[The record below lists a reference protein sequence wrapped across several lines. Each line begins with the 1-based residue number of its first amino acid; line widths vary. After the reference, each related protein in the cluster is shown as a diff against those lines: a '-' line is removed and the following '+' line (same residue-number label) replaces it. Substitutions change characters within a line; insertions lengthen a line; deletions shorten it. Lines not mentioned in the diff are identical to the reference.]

1 MKNTILLIIGFLFN
15 LSLFSQTFDV
25 QNYEINVSV
34 PNPYYKTF
42 TGHSL
47 IDIKFT
53 QDNTSEIELM
63 LLRLTVDSIFVG
75 TEEQSFLYN
84 DTTINIQLT
93 NNYQTDDLMQISI
106 YYHGYGHTDT
116 DGWGGIIAEDGYFF
130 NLGVSMSADPHNY
143 GRVWY
148 PCVDNFTD
156 KATYTFNITC
166 QDIRTAVCGGTL
178 QSEIDNGDG
187 TKTFS
192 WLLDKE
198 TPTYLTSVA
207 IGNYEV
213 YRDTFDA
220 ILGEIPVAIYA
231 RSNEIGNV
239 PGSFLHLEDI
249 FNIYENRFGAYRWSR
264 VGYVG
269 VPFSGGAMEHAE
281 NIAYPNSSI
290 NGNLNGETLFGHELA
305 HSWFGNLTTCSTAG
319 DMWINEG
326 WASYCEAILTEG
338 LYGSEAFK
346 NYNRSRHKNNLQY
359 LHFNEGAYWALYGIP
374 TDLTYS
380 SHVYKKGA
388 DVAHS
393 LRGHLGDEVFFE
405 VITNFLADHQYQ
417 SVSSYG
423 FRDYLT
429 ANTAY
434 NLDGFFDSW
443 VFDGGW
449 LQFAVDSFEVTP
461 NAGQFD
467 VEVFMRQKLK
477 GRTNYGQNNRVPIQF
492 LSANF
497 ERIDTTITISG
508 ETDSQTFTIPFQPY
522 SVLCDMEEQISDATT
537 DQYSIIKNIEDLNY
551 SNAFFKTSITQV
563 TDSVLLR
570 VEHNW
575 VAPDDF
581 LISVEGLE
589 IHPERYWKID
599 GIFNNDFLANGQFYY
614 SRSTAAHLDKDFVT
628 THVDSLVVLYRAYS
642 GDDWQIVPHTRS
654 GSTYAGYLV
663 IDQIQRGEYAFGI
676 WDHHVGIKNETIKD
690 TGFQIFP
697 SPTKNNLHFT
707 IKDEQL
713 LHSNLEIFDTKGSL
727 LKHLSIQQKNF
738 EINLE
743 DLEKGVYYVKIEE
756 ESQAFIIE

>member
-1 MKNTILLIIGFLFN
+1 MKNIILILGFII
-15 LSLFSQTFDV
+15 SIPVFSQTFDV
-25 QNYEINVSV
+25 QNYEINLLV
-34 PNPYYKTF
+34 PNSYYKTF
-42 TGHSL
+42 EANTL
-47 IDIKFT
+47 IDIKFLE
-53 QDNTSEIELM
+53 DNTSEIDLM
-63 LLRLTVDSIFVG
+63 LLRLTVDSVFVG
-75 TEEQSFLYN
+75 TEQQSFMYN
-84 DTTINIQLT
+84 DTTVHVQLT
-93 NNYQTDDLMQISI
+93 NSYQTNDLLQIRV
-106 YYHGYGHTDT
+106 YYHGYGHTDS
-116 DGWGGIIAEDGYFF
+116 DGWGGIIASDGYFF

-166 QDIRTAVCGGTL
+166 QDSRTAICGGTL
-178 QSEIDNGDG
+178 QSETDNSDG

-198 TPTYLTSVA
+198 TPTYLTSIA

-231 RSNEIGNV
+231 RSTEIANV
-239 PGSFLHLEDI
+239 PASFIHLEDI

-264 VGYVG
+264 VGFVG
-269 VPFSGGAMEHAE
+269 VPFNSGAMEHAE

-290 NGNLNGETLFGHELA
+290 NGNLNYETLFAHELA

-326 WASYCEAILTEG
+326 WASYCEAIFTED
-338 LYGSEAFK
+338 LYGIEEFK
-346 NYNRSRHKNNLQY
+346 TYNRTRHKDNLQY
-359 LHFNEGAYWALYGIP
+359 LHFNEGAYWPLYDIP

-393 LRGHLGDEVFFE
+393 LRGHLGDEVFFD
-405 VITNFLADHQYQ
+405 VMTNFLADHQYQ
-417 SVSSYG
+417 SVNSYE

-429 ANTAY
+429 TNTAY

-461 NAGQFD
+461 NAGQFE

-477 GRTNYGQNNRVPIQF
+477 GRTSFGLNNRIPIQF
-492 LSANF
+492 LSADFN
-497 ERIDTTITISG
+497 RIDTMITISG
-508 ETDSQTFTIPFQPY
+508 EVSSQTFTIPFQPY
-522 SVLCDMEEQISDATT
+522 SVLCDMEEQVSDATT
-537 DQYSIIKNIEDLNY
+537 DQYSIIKNIEDINY
-551 SNAFFKTSITQV
+551 SSAFFKTSISQV
-563 TDSVLLR
+563 TDSVLFR

-575 VAPDDF
+575 VAPDGF
-581 LISVEGLE
+581 LESVNGLDV
-589 IHPERYWKID
+589 HPERYWKID
-599 GIFNNDFLANGQFYY
+599 GIFNDNLLANGQFYY
-614 SRSTAAHLDKDFVT
+614 SRSTAARLDKDFIT

-642 GDDWQIVPHTRS
+642 GDDWQIIPHTRS

-663 IDQIQRGEYAFGI
+663 IDQIQRGEYAFGL
-676 WDHHVGIKNETIKD
+676 WDHHVGLKDKPIKE
-690 TGFQIFP
+690 TGFNIFP
-697 SPTKNNLHFT
+697 NPTKNYLHFT
-707 IKDEQL
+707 IKNEQL
-713 LHSNLEIFDTKGSL
+713 LHSNIQIFDQKGSL
-727 LKHLSIQQKNF
+727 VKFQDIQNRTFQ
-738 EINLE
+738 INIE
-743 DLEKGVYYVKIEE
+743 DLDKGIYYVRIGKEN
-756 ESQAFIIE
+756 QNFIVE